1 MSENVEKQKISI
13 QGILDKLASGVS
25 RKEIAKELGLS
36 FAAAQK
42 HVFSH
47 PKLKN
52 RKQRSASE
60 FELVDDAPD
69 APIAKERVVDTEET
83 DEVATE
89 VVTTEVTEDTAPVVG
104 DQSGAWRE

>member
-1 MSENVEKQKISI
+1 MSDNVEKQKISI
-13 QGILDKLASGVS
+13 QGILDKLAAGVS
-25 RKEIAKELGLS
+25 RKAIAAELGMS
-36 FAAAQK
+36 YASAQK
-42 HVFSH
+42 NVFSH

-69 APIAKERVVDTEET
+69 APIAKERVVA
-83 DEVATE
+83 EVAEE
-89 VVTTEVTEDTAPVVG
+89 VAVETVEDDAPVAG